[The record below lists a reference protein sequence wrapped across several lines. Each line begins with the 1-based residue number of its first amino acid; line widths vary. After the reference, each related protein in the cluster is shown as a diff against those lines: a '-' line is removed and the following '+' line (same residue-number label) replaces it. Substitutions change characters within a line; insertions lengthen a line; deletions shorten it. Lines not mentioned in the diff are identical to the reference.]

1 ILSPVSPRPEAQK
14 GIAKKA
20 SAAGKWALE
29 NADVVIACGLGLVFA
44 ILGLA
49 NVFKG
54 DALPEATLAVL
65 SLLALALTRER
76 LLREKAGGRLDD
88 LDAAIGDLNQTV
100 HALHAGNQYHVVS
113 HQATWDITAAD
124 GTVAYA
130 HRAKRLKL
138 DQNNVLAVLD
148 YTGSTTGAEEDVEYT
163 VDARPAEVLT
173 EHDEYGTRY
182 RLVSL
187 GRLYRRDEE
196 LVLVVKRTL
205 RDVFDDPVNS
215 VSAQTDDVTAL
226 LQLTIM
232 WPQGLGPTALR
243 LTRTTM
249 TGMST
254 QSLPLELV
262 RPEKGRPVLHF
273 DVPEPE
279 PGSRTTIAWDWQKG
293 A

>member
-1 ILSPVSPRPEAQK
+1 
-14 GIAKKA
+14 
-20 SAAGKWALE
+20 
-29 NADVVIACGLGLVFA
+29 
-44 ILGLA
+44 
-49 NVFKG
+49 
-54 DALPEATLAVL
+54 
-65 SLLALALTRER
+65 
-76 LLREKAGGRLDD
+76 
-88 LDAAIGDLNQTV
+88 
-100 HALHAGNQYHVVS
+100 
-113 HQATWDITAAD
+113 
-124 GTVAYA
+124 
-130 HRAKRLKL
+130 LKL